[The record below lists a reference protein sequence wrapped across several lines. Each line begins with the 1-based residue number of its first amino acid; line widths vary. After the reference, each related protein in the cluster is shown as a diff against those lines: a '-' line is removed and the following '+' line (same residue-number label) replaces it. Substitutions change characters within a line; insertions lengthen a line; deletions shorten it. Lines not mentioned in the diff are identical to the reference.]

1 MKVAIPALTTIL
13 VLGACGSPVPD
24 AGIPSDNSN
33 LQVQSQGSA
42 PSSVPHSHNLVY
54 AAPVGEAWELFTS
67 NLADR
72 NPRQLTSLSRELG
85 FPVWSPGG
93 DRIAFVAMS
102 DQTADLMLLDV
113 TTSETSIL
121 LAGYNEL
128 ADWDHNGERL
138 LVGLEEGLHILDV
151 ATGIL
156 EPVETGST
164 ADAYGRWARKADLI
178 AYESGRDGNPE
189 IYVTYLENGETI
201 RLTNNTNLD
210 EWPSPSPDGSRIAWA
225 SGTEE
230 DKNLWVMRSDGSE
243 KRQITEGML
252 FGDAFPEWSPDGSR
266 ILLTV
271 NENDTFV
278 LELIDLASGE
288 MTHLG
293 VGAAPS
299 WR

>member
-1 MKVAIPALTTIL
+1 MKNSGVVLLSLL
-13 VLGACGSPVPD
+13 VVLACGSPAPETTEP
-24 AGIPSDNSN
+24 ATSPAIEA
-33 LQVQSQGSA
+33 QGDTI
-42 PSSVPHSHNLVY
+42 VF
-54 AAPVGEAWELFTS
+54 AAPAGDAWELFTFDLS
-67 NLADR
+67 D
-72 NPRQLTSLSRELG
+72 PSPQQLTSFGQDLG
-85 FPVWSPGG
+85 FPVWSPVG
-93 DRIAFVAMS
+93 DRIAFIAMS
-102 DQTADLMLLDV
+102 ERTADLMVLDV
-113 TTSETSIL
+113 QTGDTSVL

-128 ADWDHNGERL
+128 ADWDHEGQRL

-151 ATGIL
+151 ATGDTV
-156 EPVETGST
+156 PVDTGST
-164 ADAYGRWARKADLI
+164 ADAYGRWARNADLI

-189 IYVTYLENGETI
+189 IYVTHLDTGDTE
-201 RLTNNTNLD
+201 RLTENTVLD
-210 EWPSPSPDGSRIAWA
+210 EWPSPSPDGIFVAWA

-243 KRQITEGML
+243 KRQITSGLL

-278 LELIDLASGE
+278 LKLIDLVSGE

-293 VGAAPS
+293 EGAAPS